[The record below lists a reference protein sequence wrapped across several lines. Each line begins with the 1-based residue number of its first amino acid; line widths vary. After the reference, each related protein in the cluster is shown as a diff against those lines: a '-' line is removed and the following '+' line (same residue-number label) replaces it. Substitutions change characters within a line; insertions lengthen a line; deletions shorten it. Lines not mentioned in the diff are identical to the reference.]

1 MAQRGF
7 VVCRLSDGLF
17 EFIELQSNLG
27 KELQQKWRL
36 DTQWFEW
43 DEQAT
48 WDLTW
53 TFQHLQEL
61 SNMYIKRNEVI
72 IRILTFFQY
81 LHT

>member
-48 WDLTW
+48 WDLTS

-61 SNMYIKRNEVI
+61 FNMYIKRNEVI
-72 IRILTFFQY
+72 VRILTFFQY